1 MFVYLIVNSETL
13 KLYIGQHK
21 GSNLRQYLQ
30 QKLSE
35 ARRGFGGRSRL
46 YASMRKHPR
55 EAWSIW
61 PLVSGIETRA
71 ELDELE
77 KHFIRVL
84 KTQHPD
90 VGYNI
95 CEGGE
100 GFTGP
105 HTKQWRQD
113 TLNRVREYWKS
124 PEARIRRSQQMKDRW
139 KKDSEFRQKMVELGR
154 TQKNCLGRVQSEEEK
169 MRRSVASRGK
179 QNTLGHTLTEEHK
192 RKISKAGKGR
202 GLGIPLTEERKQKLR
217 DAHTRCSCPH
227 HLRTREVKLTAETE
241 E

>member
-1 MFVYLIVNSETL
+1 MFIYLIVNSETL
-13 KLYIGQHK
+13 KMYVGQHK

-71 ELDELE
+71 ELDEVE

-84 KTQHPD
+84 KAQHPD

-105 HTKQWRQD
+105 HTENTKRRIRKAMRG
-113 TLNRVREYWKS
+113 RVFS
-124 PEARIRRSQQMKDRW
+124 PEA
-139 KKDSEFRQKMVELGR
+139 L
-154 TQKNCLGRVQSEEEK
+154 EK
-169 MRRSVASRGK
+169 MAAAARGNLK
-179 QNTLGHTLTEEHK
+179 GRANLGKRNPKDAAFRKRVSETLTGRAKSAEHAQH
-192 RKISKAGKGR
+192 IGDGHR
-202 GLGIPLTEERKQKLR
+202 GLVYNLGNSWNVGRK
-217 DAHTRCSCPH
+217 ASAE
-227 HLRTREVKLTAETE
+227 TREKMSAAHRKEK
-241 E
+241 